1 MKNSKVNFKKV
12 LILFCILQFAIC
24 GLSCNDVI
32 AFNVNRSVLPDGLIL
47 LHSENHN
54 LPIVMVTLI
63 VKAGQTSETAE
74 KAGLANLTAE
84 LLSEGTSTR
93 TSKVISEET
102 DFIGAS
108 LGVSAGN
115 DYTTITLSVLKKDLS
130 KGFELFSD
138 ILLNPSFPTQEIDR
152 KKDQIKGSLRQR
164 EEDPSFLAERAF
176 SKGVFGE
183 HPYGRLVEGSVETID
198 LIQRDD
204 IVVFHRD
211 FFLPNNSI
219 LAVVGDISAGE
230 LSGLLQK
237 YLSGW
242 KPGMPLSRVMKPA
255 EGNKTRKV
263 IRIEKDLTQANI
275 IFGNIGISR
284 DNPDY
289 YAVSVMNYILGGGG
303 FSSRMMRSIR
313 DKMGLAYDVHSF
325 FAAYRDTGFFQA
337 GLQTKN
343 ETANTA
349 VDEMIKEI
357 EKMKTEAVSDEEL
370 SEAKSYL
377 TGSFPRRLD
386 TNRKIADFLASIEFY
401 NLGLEYDKKY
411 PDYINSV
418 TKQDVLRVAKKYLTP
433 EDGVL
438 VVVADQKKAQLKY

>member
-1 MKNSKVNFKKV
+1 
-12 LILFCILQFAIC
+12 
-24 GLSCNDVI
+24 
-32 AFNVNRSVLPDGLIL
+32 
-47 LHSENHN
+47 
-54 LPIVMVTLI
+54 
-63 VKAGQTSETAE
+63 
-74 KAGLANLTAE
+74 
-84 LLSEGTSTR
+84 
-93 TSKVISEET
+93 
-102 DFIGAS
+102 
-108 LGVSAGN
+108 
-115 DYTTITLSVLKKDLS
+115 
-130 KGFELFSD
+130 
-138 ILLNPSFPTQEIDR
+138 
-152 KKDQIKGSLRQR
+152 
-164 EEDPSFLAERAF
+164 
-176 SKGVFGE
+176 
-183 HPYGRLVEGSVETID
+183 
-198 LIQRDD
+198 
-204 IVVFHRD
+204 
-211 FFLPNNSI
+211 
-219 LAVVGDISAGE
+219 
-230 LSGLLQK
+230 
-237 YLSGW
+237 
-242 KPGMPLSRVMKPA
+242 MKPA

-303 FSSRMMRSIR
+303 FSSRMMQSIR

-325 FAAYRDTGFFQA
+325 FAAYRETGFFQA

-370 SEAKSYL
+370 SEAKAYL

>member
-1 MKNSKVNFKKV
+1 M
-12 LILFCILQFAIC
+12 QFAVY
-24 GLSCNDVI
+24 LVTMFLR
-32 AFNVNRSVLPDGLIL
+32 FNVNRSVLPDGLVL

-63 VKAGQTSETAE
+63 VKAGQTNELAE

-84 LLSEGTSTR
+84 LMSEGTSTR

-115 DYTTITLSVLKKDLS
+115 DYTTITLSVLKKDVS

-152 KKDQIKGSLRQR
+152 KKDQIKGSLKQR
-164 EEDPSFLAERAF
+164 EEEPSFLAERAF
-176 SKGVFGE
+176 RKGVFGQ

-198 LIQRDD
+198 FIQRDD
-204 IVVFHRD
+204 MVGFHRN

-242 KPGMPLSRVMKPA
+242 KPGTPLHRVVKPA

-303 FSSRMMRSIR
+303 FSSRMMQSIR

-325 FAAYRDTGFFQA
+325 FAAYRETGFFQA

-349 VDEMIKEI
+349 IAEMISQI

-370 SEAKSYL
+370 SEAKAYL

-401 NLGLEYDKKY
+401 NLGLEYDKKF

-433 EDGVL
+433 EEGVL

>member
-32 AFNVNRSVLPDGLIL
+32 AFNVDRSILPDGLIL

-204 IVVFHRD
+204 IVLFHRD

-242 KPGMPLSRVMKPA
+242 KPGTPLSRVMKPA

-303 FSSRMMRSIR
+303 FSSRMMQSIR

-349 VDEMIKEI
+349 VDEMIKRDRKDEDGSGI
-357 EKMKTEAVSDEEL
+357 RRGTVRGKSLSDRKL
-370 SEAKSYL
+370 SPKARHEQEDSR
-377 TGSFPRRLD
+377 FPRF
-386 TNRKIADFLASIEFY
+386 N
-401 NLGLEYDKKY
+401 
-411 PDYINSV
+411 
-418 TKQDVLRVAKKYLTP
+418 
-433 EDGVL
+433 
-438 VVVADQKKAQLKY
+438 